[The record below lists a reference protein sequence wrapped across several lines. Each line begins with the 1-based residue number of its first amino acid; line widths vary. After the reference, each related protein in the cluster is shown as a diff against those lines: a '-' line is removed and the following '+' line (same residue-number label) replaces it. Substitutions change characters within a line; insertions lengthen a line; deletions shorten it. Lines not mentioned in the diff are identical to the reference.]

1 MTQPNASTRRRA
13 SASGRKSV
21 APAPRTFSPEL
32 LASVLQATGSHWW
45 EATRVDLELL
55 HRHATEKRPVA
66 LFPKVTPP
74 EFGAGEIAPVDR
86 TRVAAFLATLADAA
100 LPCAIDCHLATT
112 PEPRRVRLTVVQRSG
127 PARTRRFVGVVTDI
141 SPLKK
146 LEDEILAISER
157 EQNRIGQDLHDDLC
171 QVLAGLSCLT
181 RVLENRLAPQLPHE
195 VENLR
200 EINQQL
206 VDAMDRTRALTHG
219 LYPAKMR
226 SGDARASL
234 LELAKQ
240 VEIRFGLKVRTDFR
254 GRFPAHAAHEILQ
267 VYRIAQE
274 AISNAIRHGRATQ
287 IDLTLERRKNGMRL
301 SIRDNGTGFP
311 SGAAPA
317 PGIGLQIMR
326 HRADQ
331 IGATIRTGNAPR
343 RGALV
348 VLQYQPASSS

>member
-1 MTQPNASTRRRA
+1 MELDQIRQLAA
-13 SASGRKSV
+13 ARKPFPLFSHPSKS
-21 APAPRTFSPEL
+21 APA
-32 LASVLQATGSHWW
+32 H
-45 EATRVDLELL
+45 DL
-55 HRHATEKRPVA
+55 VA
-66 LFPKVTPP
+66 
-74 EFGAGEIAPVDR
+74 AADAQ
-86 TRVAAFLATLADAA
+86 RVATFLAALPDRD
-100 LPCAIDCHLATT
+100 LPCAIDCRLAEAT
-112 PEPRRVRLTVVQRSG
+112 ELRWVRLTVLRRSG
-127 PARTRRFVGVVTDI
+127 PARARRFSGIVTDI
-141 SPLKK
+141 SPIKK

-195 VENLR
+195 VDNLR

-254 GRFPAHAAHEILQ
+254 GRFPAHAAHEILH

-287 IDLTLERRKNGMRL
+287 IDLTLERRSGGMRL

-311 SGAAPA
+311 AGAAPA

-348 VLQYQPASSS
+348 VLQYHPAALS